1 MKPPELLAPAGTFE
15 AAEAAF
21 LHGANAVYIGIGKL
35 NLRAHSPNFAIED
48 MPELLDMAHKSNG
61 KVYAALNLMPDQT
74 AIPVVRELL
83 VKLCEKKCIP
93 DAFIISDPGVLVL
106 CKEILPS
113 AELHL
118 STQTGTFNLVSLD
131 FWKKQGVA
139 RAVLPREFTLSQIRE
154 ASLANIMET
163 EIFIH
168 GAMCVSISGRC
179 LLGAYLGERHPN
191 RGDCPQPCRYR
202 YRLSPV
208 QSENENP
215 GIWFDA
221 EESDDGVYLM
231 NSKDLCTIDILPQII
246 SSGVN
251 SLKIEG
257 RNKSV
262 HYVASVVR
270 VYRAAIDSFLN
281 DGADYRVHSQWRK
294 ELDALDHR
302 TYTTGFYNG
311 ELLIQDVFSSKASTK
326 SRVIGTIKAILP
338 GGLPVVDVK
347 NSFCMGEAL
356 EIIPVQQSL
365 EPYPIQF
372 TKITDLSG
380 NQIERAPSSRLVIGI
395 TEKSLRIGDM
405 IRRTVDL

>member
-1 MKPPELLAPAGTFE
+1 MKQPELLAPAGSFE
-15 AAEAAF
+15 AAETAF

-48 MPELLDMAHKSNG
+48 IPELLDMAHKCNG
-61 KVYAALNLMPDQT
+61 KVYAALNLMPDQST
-74 AIPVVRELL
+74 IPVVRELL
-83 VKLCEKKCIP
+83 VKLNEKKSIP

-113 AELHL
+113 AVLHL

-139 RAVLPREFTLSQIRE
+139 RAVLPREFTLSQICE
-154 ASLANIMET
+154 ASKANIVET

-208 QSENENP
+208 QSENENT

-221 EESDDGVYLM
+221 EESDDGVYLL

-246 SSGVN
+246 ASGVN

-270 VYRAAIDSFLN
+270 VYRAAIDSCLN
-281 DGADYRVHSQWRK
+281 DSGNYRVLPQWRK
-294 ELDALDHR
+294 ELDALEHR
-302 TYTTGFYNG
+302 TYSTGFYNG
-311 ELLIQDVFSSKASTK
+311 ELLIQDVFSSKASAK

-347 NSFCMGEAL
+347 NSFGSGEEL

-365 EPYPIQF
+365 EPYPVQF

-395 TEKSLRIGDM
+395 TEKCLRIGDM
-405 IRRTVDL
+405 IRRTTDA

>member
-1 MKPPELLAPAGTFE
+1 MKQPELLAPAGSFE
-15 AAEAAF
+15 AAETAF

-48 MPELLDMAHKSNG
+48 IPELLDMAHKCNG
-61 KVYAALNLMPDQT
+61 KVYAAFNLMPDQST
-74 AIPVVRELL
+74 IPVVRELL
-83 VKLCEKKCIP
+83 VKLNEKKSIP

-113 AELHL
+113 AVLHL

-139 RAVLPREFTLSQIRE
+139 RAVLPREFTLSQICE
-154 ASLANIMET
+154 ASKANIVET

-208 QSENENP
+208 QSENENT

-221 EESDDGVYLM
+221 EESDDGVYLL

-246 SSGVN
+246 ASGVN

-270 VYRAAIDSFLN
+270 VYRAAIDSCLN
-281 DGADYRVHSQWRK
+281 DSGNYRVLPQWRK
-294 ELDALDHR
+294 ELDALEHR
-302 TYTTGFYNG
+302 TYSTGFYNG
-311 ELLIQDVFSSKASTK
+311 ELLIQDVFSSKASAK

-347 NSFCMGEAL
+347 NS
-356 EIIPVQQSL
+356 
-365 EPYPIQF
+365 
-372 TKITDLSG
+372 
-380 NQIERAPSSRLVIGI
+380 
-395 TEKSLRIGDM
+395 
-405 IRRTVDL
+405 

>member
-1 MKPPELLAPAGTFE
+1 MNRPELLAPAGTFE

-21 LHGANAVYIGIGKL
+21 LHGADAVYIGIGKL
-35 NLRAHSPNFAIED
+35 NLRAHSPNFAVED
-48 MPELLDMAHKSNG
+48 IPELLDMAHKGNR
-61 KVYAALNLMPDQT
+61 KVYAALNLMPDQDT
-74 AIPVVRELL
+74 VPVVQELL
-83 VKLCEKKCIP
+83 VKLGEKKSIP

-118 STQTGTFNLVSLD
+118 STQTGTFNLLSLD
-131 FWKKQGVA
+131 FWKKQGVV

-154 ASLANIMET
+154 ASMAHIMET
-163 EIFIH
+163 EIFVH

-191 RGDCPQPCRYR
+191 RGDCPQPCRYK

-208 QSENENP
+208 QSENDNP

-270 VYRAAIDSFLN
+270 VYRAAIDRCLIDKDN
-281 DGADYRVHSQWRK
+281 YAVLPEWRK

-311 ELLIQDVFSSKASTK
+311 ELLIQDVFSSKASAK

-347 NSFCMGEAL
+347 NSFCTGEEL

-365 EPYPIQF
+365 DPYKIQF

-405 IRRTVDL
+405 IRRAVDI

>member
-1 MKPPELLAPAGTFE
+1 MNGPELLAPAGSFE

-35 NLRAHSPNFAIED
+35 NLRAHSPNFAVED
-48 MPELLDMAHKSNG
+48 IPELLDMAHKCNG
-61 KVYAALNLMPDQT
+61 KVYAALNLMPDQGT
-74 AIPVVRELL
+74 IPVVRELL
-83 VKLCEKKCIP
+83 VKLCELGSIP
-93 DAFIISDPGVLVL
+93 DAFIISDPGVLLL

-113 AELHL
+113 AEIHL
-118 STQTGTFNLVSLD
+118 STQTGTFNLLSLD
-131 FWKKQGVA
+131 FWKKQGVV

-154 ASLANIMET
+154 ASMAHIMET
-163 EIFIH
+163 EIFVH

-191 RGDCPQPCRYR
+191 RGDCPQPCRYK
-202 YRLSPV
+202 YRLVPV
-208 QSENENP
+208 QSENDNQN
-215 GIWFDA
+215 IWFDA
-221 EESDDGVYLM
+221 EESEDGVYLM

-270 VYRAAIDSFLN
+270 VYREAIDSCIN
-281 DGADYRVHSQWRK
+281 DSSNYTVLPEWRK

-302 TYTTGFYNG
+302 TYSTGFYNG
-311 ELLIQDVFSSKASTK
+311 ELLIQDVYSSKASAK

-347 NSFCMGEAL
+347 NSFSTGEDL

-365 EPYPIQF
+365 DPYTTRF

-405 IRRTVDL
+405 IRRSVDM

>member
-1 MKPPELLAPAGTFE
+1 MKQPELLAPAGSFE
-15 AAEAAF
+15 AAETAF
-21 LHGANAVYIGIGKL
+21 LHGANAVYIGIEKL

-48 MPELLDMAHKSNG
+48 IPELLDMAHKCNG
-61 KVYAALNLMPDQT
+61 KVYAALNLMPDQST
-74 AIPVVRELL
+74 IPAVRELL
-83 VKLCEKKCIP
+83 VKLNEKKSIP

-113 AELHL
+113 AEIHL

-131 FWKKQGVA
+131 FWKKQGVV

-154 ASLANIMET
+154 ASMANIMET

-202 YRLSPV
+202 YRLSPA
-208 QSENENP
+208 QSENQNT

-221 EESDDGVYLM
+221 EESDEGVYLM

-246 SSGVN
+246 ASGVN

-270 VYRAAIDSFLN
+270 VYRAAIDSYLN
-281 DGADYRVHSQWRK
+281 GSDNYRVLPQWRK
-294 ELDALDHR
+294 ELDALEHR
-302 TYTTGFYNG
+302 TYSTGFYNG
-311 ELLIQDVFSSKASTK
+311 ELLIQDVFSSKASAK

-347 NSFCMGEAL
+347 NSFGSGEEL

-365 EPYPIQF
+365 EPYPVQF

-405 IRRTVDL
+405 IRRTTDV

>member
-1 MKPPELLAPAGTFE
+1 MNRPELLAPAGTFE

-21 LHGANAVYIGIGKL
+21 LHGADAVYIGIEKL
-35 NLRAHSPNFAIED
+35 NLRAHSPNFAVED
-48 MPELLDMAHKSNG
+48 LPELLDMAHKCNK
-61 KVYAALNLMPDQT
+61 KVYTALNLMPDQAT
-74 AIPVVRELL
+74 IPVVRELL
-83 VKLCEKKCIP
+83 VKLGDIGCIP

-118 STQTGTFNLVSLD
+118 STQTGTFNLLSLD
-131 FWKKQGVA
+131 FWKKQGVI

-154 ASLANIMET
+154 ASRANIMET
-163 EIFIH
+163 EIFVH

-191 RGDCPQPCRYR
+191 RGDCPQPCRYK

-208 QSENENP
+208 QSENVNP

-231 NSKDLCTIDILPQII
+231 NSKDLCTLDILPQII

-270 VYRAAIDSFLN
+270 VYRAAIDSCLN
-281 DGADYRVHSQWRK
+281 GCDNYTVLPEWRK

-311 ELLIQDVFSSKASTK
+311 ELLIQDVFSSKASAK

-338 GGLPVVDVK
+338 GGLPVIDVK
-347 NSFCMGEAL
+347 NSFCMGEVL

-365 EPYPIQF
+365 DPYTIQF

-405 IRRTVDL
+405 IRRSVDI

>member
-1 MKPPELLAPAGTFE
+1 MNRPELLAPAGTFE

-35 NLRAHSPNFAIED
+35 NLRAHSPNFTLED
-48 MPELLDMAHKSNG
+48 IPELLDMAHKCGG
-61 KVYAALNLMPDQT
+61 KVYTALNLMPDQAT
-74 AIPVVRELL
+74 IPVVRELL
-83 VKLCEKKCIP
+83 VKLGEKKCVP
-93 DAFIISDPGVLVL
+93 DALIISDPGVLVL

-113 AELHL
+113 AEVHL
-118 STQTGTFNLVSLD
+118 STQTGTFNLLSLD
-131 FWKKQGVA
+131 FWKMQGVA
-139 RAVLPREFTLSQIRE
+139 RAVLPREFTMSQIRE
-154 ASLANIMET
+154 ASMANIMET

-191 RGDCPQPCRYR
+191 RGDCPQPCRYK

-208 QSENENP
+208 QNENKNQN
-215 GIWFDA
+215 IWFDA
-221 EESDDGVYLM
+221 EESDRGVYLM

-270 VYRAAIDSFLN
+270 VYRAAIDSCIN
-281 DGADYRVHSQWRK
+281 DTDNYRVLPQWRN

-311 ELLIQDVFSSKASTK
+311 ELLIQDVFSSKASAT

-338 GGLPVVDVK
+338 GGVPVVDVK
-347 NSFCMGEAL
+347 NSFCIGEVL

-365 EPYPIQF
+365 DPYPIQF

-380 NQIERAPSSRLVIGI
+380 NEIERAPSSRLVIGI
-395 TEKSLRIGDM
+395 SEKNLRIGDM
-405 IRRTVDL
+405 IRRAIVS

>member
-1 MKPPELLAPAGTFE
+1 MIRPELLAPAGTFE

-35 NLRAHSPNFAIED
+35 NLRAHSPNFATED
-48 MPELLDMAHKSNG
+48 MPELLDMAHKRSG
-61 KVYAALNLMPDQT
+61 KVYAALNLMPDQAT
-74 AIPVVRELL
+74 IPVVRELL
-83 VKLCEKKCIP
+83 IKLGEKNCIP

-106 CKEILPS
+106 CKEIVPS

-118 STQTGTFNLVSLD
+118 STQTGTFNLLSLD
-131 FWKKQGVA
+131 FWKKQGVV

-154 ASLANIMET
+154 ASMANIMET
-163 EIFIH
+163 EIFVH

-191 RGDCPQPCRYR
+191 RGDCPQPCRYK

-208 QSENENP
+208 QSENNNQ

-270 VYRAAIDSFLN
+270 VYRAAIDRCIN
-281 DGADYRVHSQWRK
+281 DSDNYSVLPEWRN

-311 ELLIQDVFSSKASTK
+311 ELLIQDVFSSKASAK

-347 NSFCMGEAL
+347 NSFCIADEL
-356 EIIPVQQSL
+356 EVIPVQQSL
-365 EPYPIQF
+365 DPYPVQF

-395 TEKSLRIGDM
+395 
-405 IRRTVDL
+405 

>member
-1 MKPPELLAPAGTFE
+1 MNPPELLAPAGSFE

-35 NLRAHSPNFAIED
+35 NLRAHSPNFAVED
-48 MPELLDMAHKSNG
+48 LPELLDMAHKSNG
-61 KVYAALNLMPDQT
+61 KVYAALNLMPDQAT
-74 AIPVVRELL
+74 VPVVRELL
-83 VKLCEKKCIP
+83 VNLREKNCVP

-106 CKEILPS
+106 CKETLPS

-154 ASLANIMET
+154 TSMANIMET

-191 RGDCPQPCRYR
+191 RGDCPQPCRYK

-208 QSENENP
+208 QSENENQ

-270 VYRAAIDSFLN
+270 IYRTAIDNCLN
-281 DGADYRVHSQWRK
+281 DMDNYTVLPEWRN

-311 ELLIQDVFSSKASTK
+311 ELLIQDVFSSKASAK

-347 NSFCMGEAL
+347 NSFCIGEEL

-365 EPYPIQF
+365 DPYTIQF

-380 NQIERAPSSRLVIGI
+380 NPIERAPSSRLVIGI

-405 IRRTVDL
+405 IRRAVEI

>member
-1 MKPPELLAPAGTFE
+1 MNQLELLAPAGSFE

-21 LHGANAVYIGIGKL
+21 VHGANAVYIGIGKL
-35 NLRAHSPNFAIED
+35 NLRAHSPNFAVED
-48 MPELLDMAHKSNG
+48 MPELLEMAHKSNG
-61 KVYAALNLMPDQT
+61 KVYAALNLMPDQAT
-74 AIPVVRELL
+74 VPFVRELL
-83 VKLCEKKCIP
+83 VKLGEKNCVP

-106 CKEILPS
+106 CKEILPA

-118 STQTGTFNLVSLD
+118 STQTGTFNLLSLD

-154 ASLANIMET
+154 ASMATIMET
-163 EIFIH
+163 EIFVH

-179 LLGAYLGERHPN
+179 LLGAYFGERHPN
-191 RGDCPQPCRYR
+191 RGDCPQPCRYK

-208 QSENENP
+208 QSENDNP

-270 VYRAAIDSFLN
+270 VYRAAIDSCLH
-281 DGADYRVHSQWRK
+281 DRDKYTVLPEWRN

-311 ELLIQDVFSSKASTK
+311 ELLIQDVFSSKASAK
-326 SRVIGTIKAILP
+326 SRVIGTIKALLP
-338 GGLPVVDVK
+338 GGLPVIDVK
-347 NSFCMGEAL
+347 NSFCMGEEL

-365 EPYPIQF
+365 DPYTIQF

-405 IRRTVDL
+405 IRRAVSV

>member
-1 MKPPELLAPAGTFE
+1 MIRPELLAPAGTFE

-48 MPELLDMAHKSNG
+48 MPELLDMAHKRSG
-61 KVYAALNLMPDQT
+61 KVYAALNLMPDQAT
-74 AIPVVRELL
+74 IPVVRELL
-83 VKLCEKKCIP
+83 IKLGEKNCIP

-106 CKEILPS
+106 CKEFVPS

-118 STQTGTFNLVSLD
+118 STQTGTFNLLSLD
-131 FWKKQGVA
+131 FWKKQGVV

-163 EIFIH
+163 EIFVH

-191 RGDCPQPCRYR
+191 RGDCPQPCRYK

-208 QSENENP
+208 QSENDNQ

-270 VYRAAIDSFLN
+270 VYRAAIDRCIN
-281 DGADYRVHSQWRK
+281 DSDNYSVLPEWRK

-311 ELLIQDVFSSKASTK
+311 ELLIQDVFSSKASAK

-347 NSFCMGEAL
+347 NSFCIADEL
-356 EIIPVQQSL
+356 EVIPVQQSL
-365 EPYPIQF
+365 DPYPVQF

-405 IRRTVDL
+405 IRRAVDI

>member
-1 MKPPELLAPAGTFE
+1 MKQPELLAPAGSFE
-15 AAEAAF
+15 AAETAF
-21 LHGANAVYIGIGKL
+21 LHGANAVYIGIEKL

-48 MPELLDMAHKSNG
+48 IPELLDMAHKCNG
-61 KVYAALNLMPDQT
+61 KVYAALNLMPDQST
-74 AIPVVRELL
+74 IPAVRELL
-83 VKLCEKKCIP
+83 VKLNEKKSIP

-113 AELHL
+113 AEIHL

-131 FWKKQGVA
+131 FWKKQGVV

-154 ASLANIMET
+154 ASMANIMET

-202 YRLSPV
+202 YRLSPA
-208 QSENENP
+208 QSENQNT

-221 EESDDGVYLM
+221 EESDEGVYLM

-246 SSGVN
+246 ASGVN

-270 VYRAAIDSFLN
+270 VYRAAIDSYLN
-281 DGADYRVHSQWRK
+281 DSDNYRVLPQWRK
-294 ELDALDHR
+294 ELDALEHR
-302 TYTTGFYNG
+302 TYSTGFYNG
-311 ELLIQDVFSSKASTK
+311 ELLIQDVFSSKASAK

-347 NSFCMGEAL
+347 NSFGSGEEL

-365 EPYPIQF
+365 EPYPVQF

-405 IRRTVDL
+405 IRRTTDV